1 MVASLL
7 SLSMQLFPSASP
19 WGIVTVLGDNKL
31 AIIFIASVFNVKCV
45 KLQQTN
51 SKQQNI
57 LWCLKLD

>member
-31 AIIFIASVFNVKCV
+31 AIILIASVFNVKCV
-45 KLQQTN
+45 KLKQTN

-57 LWCLKLD
+57 L